1 MMRLELMANHSV
13 EENIL
18 DAFRDEGVGKFY
30 TKYPT
35 VFGVGSA
42 GPHMGD
48 AIWPE
53 ENFSLVVWC
62 EEEEARGIE
71 RAIAA
76 VKQRFPDEGIK
87 LFCLREAPPVKV
99 PAPVSVPLS
108 TAGASAG
115 TLPDTIGGAP
125 AGIVPDPIWGASAG
139 TLPDTIGGPPTGI
152 VPLTPAPGTLP
163 SIPAPALLPMPTVG
177 QGAPDPLGTAP
188 YRVPPAVPGMEA
200 ENS

>member
-1 MMRLELMANHSV
+1 MLRIEIIANHSV

-18 DAFRDEGVGKFY
+18 EAFAREQVGKFY
-30 TKYPT
+30 TKYPS
-35 VFGVGSA
+35 VFGVGSS
-42 GPHMGD
+42 GPRMGD

-62 EEEEARGIE
+62 EEEEAHGIE

-87 LFCLREAPPVKV
+87 LFCLREAPPVK
-99 PAPVSVPLS
+99 APVSVPLS
-108 TAGASAG
+108 TAGAPAG

-125 AGIVPDPIWGASAG
+125 AGIDPTWGASAG
-139 TLPDTIGGPPTGI
+139 TLPGTIGGVPAGVPT
-152 VPLTPAPGTLP
+152 PGTLP
-163 SIPAPALLPMPTVG
+163 SVPAALPTAG
-177 QGAPDPLGTAP
+177 QGLGTAP
-188 YRVPPAVPGMEA
+188 YRAAAPGMEA